1 MGQTADRLRPTEHFA
16 TGYKPETGVIVMNMH
31 KTISANLTPI
41 VEDWLPLESARC
53 NSSRDQAPSEGPH
66 RLLG

>member
-53 NSSRDQAPSEGPH
+53 
-66 RLLG
+66 